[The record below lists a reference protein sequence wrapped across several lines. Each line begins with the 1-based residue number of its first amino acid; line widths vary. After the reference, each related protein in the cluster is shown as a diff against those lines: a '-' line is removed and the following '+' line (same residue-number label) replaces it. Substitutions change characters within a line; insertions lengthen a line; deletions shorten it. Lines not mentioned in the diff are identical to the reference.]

1 MQTAR
6 KLNTQ
11 TNYSVNDSQHSA
23 RLEKI
28 LLAKTNPTKDKAM
41 DMGHK
46 DLPIKSRLEAENEL
60 EQALIKMFG
69 YQ

>member
-6 KLNTQ
+6 KLNTPA
-11 TNYSVNDSQHSA
+11 NHPVNDSQHS
-23 RLEKI
+23 
-28 LLAKTNPTKDKAM
+28 
-41 DMGHK
+41 
-46 DLPIKSRLEAENEL
+46 SRLENLLLGSNTQPKKEDVVTGYEDISIESRLQAENEL

>member
-6 KLNTQ
+6 KLNTL
-11 TNYSVNDSQHSA
+11 TNHPVNDAQHS
-23 RLEKI
+23 
-28 LLAKTNPTKDKAM
+28 
-41 DMGHK
+41 
-46 DLPIKSRLEAENEL
+46 SRLENLLLSNTSPKKDDVVAVGYEDIPIESRLQAENEL

>member
-6 KLNTQ
+6 KLDTQ
-11 TNYSVNDSQHSA
+11 VNHPVNDTQHSA
-23 RLEKI
+23 HLEKI
-28 LLAKTNPTKDKAM
+28 LLSKTLPKKDNAVGVGY
-41 DMGHK
+41 D
-46 DLPIKSRLEAENEL
+46 DIPIESRLQAENEL

>member
-11 TNYSVNDSQHSA
+11 TKYSVNDSQHSA
-23 RLEKI
+23 RLEKV
-28 LLAKTNPTKDKAM
+28 LLAKTYPAQDKAVGVGYE
-41 DMGHK
+41 D
-46 DLPIKSRLEAENEL
+46 ISIESRLEAENEL

>member
-11 TNYSVNDSQHSA
+11 TNHPVNDSQHSA
-23 RLEKI
+23 RLENI
-28 LLAKTNPTKDKAM
+28 LLGKAQPKKDIAVGVGY
-41 DMGHK
+41 D
-46 DLPIKSRLEAENEL
+46 DISIESRLQAENEL

>member
-6 KLNTQ
+6 KLNTL
-11 TNYSVNDSQHSA
+11 TNHPVNDSQHS
-23 RLEKI
+23 
-28 LLAKTNPTKDKAM
+28 
-41 DMGHK
+41 
-46 DLPIKSRLEAENEL
+46 SRLENLLLSKTQPKKDDVVAAGYGDIPIESRLQAENEL

>member
-11 TNYSVNDSQHSA
+11 INHPVNDSQHSA

-28 LLAKTNPTKDKAM
+28 LLGKQAKKDNAVGVGYE
-41 DMGHK
+41 DI
-46 DLPIKSRLEAENEL
+46 PIESRLQAENEL